1 MHLLQFSLRFFCLIA
16 YKEIILLRLR
26 LFLATQDS
34 CLAIFLSISSEESN
48 ERNDCSA
55 DCCAAA
61 HVHWSVNNLNCAG
74 LSVLDLYV
82 VWEEHRGRCQ
92 INHTAE
98 KKKKKKKRLPKGWI
112 KGEEKGVLLCVQ
124 RKERQEGKSFL
135 LVKELFWILSNLKTN
150 CISLQHCS
158 VLLGQKH
165 FLNSVGGK
173 NFEGCLSKS
182 LLSILL
188 ISLLYIVTV

>member
-98 KKKKKKKRLPKGWI
+98 KKEKKKKRGSQKVGSKVKRKGFYCACSA
-112 KGEEKGVLLCVQ
+112 KRDRRVNP
-124 RKERQEGKSFL
+124 SFL
-135 LVKELFWILSNLKTN
+135 SRNCFGYSVTLKQIASAYSTVQFFWDKNTFWIQWEAKILKGAFQ
-150 CISLQHCS
+150 SHYFLFFWYHC
-158 VLLGQKH
+158 
-165 FLNSVGGK
+165 F
-173 NFEGCLSKS
+173 
-182 LLSILL
+182 I
-188 ISLLYIVTV
+188 